1 MTTVQEHNVAT
12 GEVIVRDMTEAEMA
26 QIEIDK
32 AEIQVAKKAAEA
44 AQLAKENAQAKLE
57 ALGLTGDDLKAL
69 GL

>member
-32 AEIQVAKKAAEA
+32 AEIQVAKKAAKA

-57 ALGLTGDDLKAL
+57 ALGLTGDDLRAL